1 MNGLKS
7 KQVSIYCLLTLDVR
21 KQADKLPYSV
31 IPLLGIY
38 PKKTKA
44 LTTPKDTRIPT
55 FTAGRLIGAKLEA
68 T

>member
-44 LTTPKDTRIPT
+44 VT
-55 FTAGRLIGAKLEA
+55 
-68 T
+68 